1 MENCKYPYLVKTMG
15 YKNCGEC
22 IFNCLKDNKKEMN
35 KYEFAKE
42 WEDKCR
48 YGLASIENCRRC
60 LFMTLCQFE
69 HNQERLWKATHDPDN
84 NS

>member
-1 MENCKYPYLVKTMG
+1 
-15 YKNCGEC
+15 
-22 IFNCLKDNKKEMN
+22 MN

-48 YGLASIENCRRC
+48 YWLASIENCRRC

-69 HNQERLWKATHDPDN
+69 HNQERLWKDTLIQDQTL
-84 NS
+84 

>member
-1 MENCKYPYLVKTMG
+1 
-15 YKNCGEC
+15 
-22 IFNCLKDNKKEMN
+22 MN

-48 YGLASIENCRRC
+48 YWLASIESCRRC
-60 LFMTLCQFE
+60 LFETLCHLE
-69 HNQERLWKATHDPDN
+69 KWKDTHETDN